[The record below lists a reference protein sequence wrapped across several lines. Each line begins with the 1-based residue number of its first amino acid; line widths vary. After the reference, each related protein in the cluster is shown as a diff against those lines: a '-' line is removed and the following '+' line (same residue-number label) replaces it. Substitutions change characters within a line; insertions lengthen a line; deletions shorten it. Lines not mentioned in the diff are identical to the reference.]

1 MEIMTIDRN
10 DPNYKALK
18 KFLTC
23 MTYEQQILYLYELF
37 NEAINEGG
45 IAGKSATIAVGSTT
59 TGDPG
64 TDAKV
69 TNVGNETD
77 AVFDFVIPRGE
88 QGPAGEQGPKGDPGP
103 AGEQGPKGDPGPQG
117 EQGPK
122 GDPGAQ
128 GPAGPKGDPG
138 AQGPEGPKGDPG
150 EQGPAGPKGDPG
162 EQGPAGPKGDPGEQG
177 PQGNPGAP
185 GPEGPKGDPGEQGP
199 EGPKGD
205 PGAQGPAGRSGTIA
219 VGTVTTGEPGTQAK
233 VENVG
238 TETDAVF
245 NFTIPQGEQG
255 EPGGGGTGGT
265 VSVQVG
271 DTTTGEPG
279 TDASV
284 ENTGTDTNVMLQF
297 TIPRGEQGPQGP
309 AGAPGEQGPK
319 GDPGEQGPAGPK
331 GDPGEQGPQ
340 GPAGAPGEQGPA
352 GPKGDPGEQ
361 GPAGEQGPPG
371 PKGDPGAGT
380 LPVFVSTLMDAATE
394 GYKEGSYMSPAELLY
409 FLGNEYLCRFGATF
423 TDLAGAN
430 VALTFTAPVRFFGIG
445 SPEQKG
451 MYYASVDLDMVRP
464 SGGIA
469 KGSEALPIVKVG
481 NGGMYRLDVRCV
493 GWNLDVTFGDS
504 ATSPAYIVLQKGIS
518 SDATNPITVP
528 GRGVNATLSMAITHT
543 TEYSVNITVNYYGD
557 DNVTLKTVLV
567 PALVT
572 VAKDGSSTQISV
584 QFSPDADLANI
595 IDTMPTNITS
605 ILLPRE

>member
-45 IAGKSATIAVGSTT
+45 IAGKAATIAVGSTT

-64 TDAKV
+64 TDAQV
-69 TNVGNETD
+69 VNVGDETD
-77 AVFDFVIPRGE
+77 AVFNFTIPRGE
-88 QGPAGEQGPKGDPGP
+88 QGPAGEQGPKGDPGEQGPQGP
-103 AGEQGPKGDPGPQG
+103 AGEQGPK
-117 EQGPK
+117 GPK

-128 GPAGPKGDPG
+128 GLEGPKGDPG

-150 EQGPAGPKGDPG
+150 EQGPEGPQG
-162 EQGPAGPKGDPGEQG
+162 EQGPAG
-177 PQGNPGAP
+177 A
-185 GPEGPKGDPGEQGP
+185 
-199 EGPKGD
+199 
-205 PGAQGPAGRSGTIA
+205 PGAQGPAGRSGTIT

-233 VENVG
+233 VTNVG
-238 TETDAVF
+238 TNTDAVF
-245 NFTIPQGEQG
+245 DFVIPQGEPG

-297 TIPRGEQGPQGP
+297 TIPRGEQGPKGDRGAQGP
-309 AGAPGEQGPK
+309 AGEQGPKGDPGEQGPQGPKGDPGEQGPK
-319 GDPGEQGPAGPK
+319 GDPGEQGPAG
-331 GDPGEQGPQ
+331 EQGPQ
-340 GPAGAPGEQGPA
+340 

-371 PKGDPGAGT
+371 PNT
-380 LPVFVSTLMDAATE
+380 LPIFASNITDVAND
-394 GYKEGSYMSPAELLY
+394 GYRAGAYMSPVELFY
-409 FLGNEYLCRFGATF
+409 FFGNEYVCRFGADFSAVEATVSMEF
-423 TDLAGAN
+423 N
-430 VALTFTAPVRFFGIG
+430 APVRFFGIG
-445 SPEQKG
+445 SPAQKDT
-451 MYYASVDLDMVRP
+451 YYASVDLNMVRP
-464 SGGIA
+464 YGGIA
-469 KGSEALPIVKVG
+469 AKGGVALPIIKTASNLYVLTIG
-481 NGGMYRLDVRCV
+481 CV
-493 GWNLDVTFGDS
+493 GWDLDVTFGES
-504 ATSPAYIVLQKGIS
+504 ATSPALILMTKGTT
-518 SDATNPITVP
+518 ATVNNPIAVP
-528 GRGVNATLSMAITHT
+528 GTALTATPAGGIRYTAQ
-543 TEYSVNITVNYYGD
+543 YSVNITVNYYGD

-567 PALVT
+567 PARVT
-572 VAKDGSSTQISV
+572 VTKNGASTQISV

-595 IDTMPTNITS
+595 IDTTPTNVTS
-605 ILLPRE
+605 IILPKE